1 MALRATVKGGRLVLD
16 EPTDLP
22 DGTVLDLVA
31 DDESGEL
38 AAEEIQRINSA
49 LVLAATAIDAGQ
61 HVDGAELLARLEAKS
76 S

>member
-1 MALRATVKGGRLVLD
+1 MALKATVKGGRLVLD

-31 DDESGEL
+31 DDESGDTDAADL
-38 AAEEIQRINSA
+38 ARINAA
-49 LVLAATAIDAGQ
+49 LAKAATSIDSGR
-61 HVDGAELLARLEAKS
+61 HVDGNELISRLEAKS